1 MATSSIFSNIHIDDE
16 ASCRS
21 LFEAIES
28 SKAAKKKETV
38 MPEGFKELTTREEI
52 SELFK
57 GKLPLK

>member
-1 MATSSIFSNIHIDDE
+1 MATSSIFNNIHIKDE

-28 SKAAKKKETV
+28 SKAAKEKDTTIPSSVKV
-38 MPEGFKELTTREEI
+38 LTTKEEI

-57 GKLPLK
+57 GKLKSK